1 MIWSTGCSHTYGDD
15 LEDKNLAWPHVLADM
30 LGVKCSNNAISG
42 GSNDRIVYETV
53 KADPA
58 DLYII
63 AWTYTERFTRY
74 DQNNHQTNF
83 NPSLVHSMYSNRYE
97 FTEYGKIHYAFWHN
111 QLYSFK
117 LWLQQIILLQRY
129 LESNNQKYLMLNAD
143 NNNYKIFVT
152 DWLNF
157 NQSVKDY
164 VCFDQMSDIQLQAEH
179 AEIQQYIDDI
189 RRECYYKL
197 DTFCIKDLH
206 DDYPLGNSGHLLAE
220 GHREIANRLYNCLN

>member
-15 LEDKNLAWPHVLADM
+15 LEDKKLAWPHMLADM
-30 LGVKCSNNAISG
+30 LGTECVNNATSG

-63 AWTYTERFTRY
+63 AWTYKERFTRY
-74 DQNNHQTNF
+74 DPNNYQINF
-83 NPSLVHSMYSNRYE
+83 NPNLVHDMYSNRWE
-97 FTEYGKIHYAFWHN
+97 FTEYGKLHYTFWHN

-129 LESNNQKYLMLNAD
+129 LESKSQNYLMLNA
-143 NNNYKIFVT
+143 NHNNYEIFVT

-157 NQSVKDY
+157 NQSVRDY
-164 VCFDQMSDIQLQAEH
+164 VCFDQMNDIQLQAEH
-179 AEIQQYIDDI
+179 AEIQQYIDNI
-189 RRECYYKL
+189 SKECYYKL
-197 DTFCIKDLH
+197 DTFCITDLH
-206 DDYPLGNSGHLLAE
+206 DDYPLGDSGHLLE
-220 GHREIANRLYNCLN
+220 QGHREIANRLYNCLN